1 MAEARAG
8 ELRLGRFGGV
18 VVLAGPSAAAG
29 TALLAVFFAI
39 LGRYPFRQGIPGALI
54 GGLLLALLH
63 WVSELVHNVGHSAA
77 ARRTGHP
84 MAGSRLGFLLV
95 LGTSLYPPD
104 EPELPPSV
112 HIRRALGGPVA
123 SALLSVFIGVMAV
136 ILANSSVGWV
146 ALVWF
151 LDNLLIFTVGAF
163 VPVGFNDGSTL
174 IHWMRRR

>member
-8 ELRLGRFGGV
+8 ELKLGPFGGL
-18 VVLAGPSAAAG
+18 VVLAGPTAAAG
-29 TALLAVFFAI
+29 TALLAVIFAI
-39 LGRYPFRQGIPGALI
+39 LGRYAFRQGIAGALI
-54 GGLLLALLH
+54 GGLGLALLH
-63 WVSELVHNVGHSAA
+63 WVSELVHNLGHSAA

-84 MAGSRLGFLLV
+84 MTGSRLGFLLV

-104 EPELPPSV
+104 EPELLPSV

-123 SALLSVFIGVMAV
+123 SALLSVVIGVMAV
-136 ILANSSVGWV
+136 TLANSSVGWV